1 MLKVQKMDSNEMLKE
16 KIENGI
22 DKNLFF
28 DYVNIQVLES
38 EVTIK
43 GFVKS
48 RYDKDRI
55 ESITRNT
62 AGVISVNNE
71 LAINF

>member
-1 MLKVQKMDSNEMLKE
+1 MDSNEILKE

-22 DKNLFF
+22 DKNLIF

-48 RYDKDRI
+48 RHDKEKI
-55 ESITRNT
+55 ELITRNT

-71 LAINF
+71 LSINY

>member
-1 MLKVQKMDSNEMLKE
+1 MDSNEMLKE

-22 DKNLFF
+22 DKNLIF

-55 ESITRNT
+55 ELITRNT
-62 AGVISVNNE
+62 VGVISVNNE

>member
-1 MLKVQKMDSNEMLKE
+1 MDSNEILKE

-22 DKNLFF
+22 DKNLIF

-71 LAINF
+71 LSINY

>member
-71 LAINF
+71 LAINY

>member
-1 MLKVQKMDSNEMLKE
+1 MDSNEMLKE

-71 LAINF
+71 LAINY

>member
-22 DKNLFF
+22 DKNLIF

-71 LAINF
+71 LSINY

>member
-62 AGVISVNNE
+62 AGVISVKNE
-71 LAINF
+71 LAINY